1 MTSPPLI
8 DGEPPSCS
16 DTEALDIF
24 IDGWFVRGWEC
35 TMAGGDG
42 GVLLVLTMMIYAAIS
57 LSLFITTGSLAIPAV
72 LAVLF
77 AGVIFVALPATAVN
91 LALVALLLV
100 LAVGGLL
107 LNSRI
112 GGP

>member
-1 MTSPPLI
+1 MSSPPLI
-8 DGEPPSCS
+8 DGEPPSCG
-16 DTEALDIF
+16 EQKLLDYF
-24 IDGWFVRGWEC
+24 IDGFFVKGWEC
-35 TMAGGDG
+35 TMAGGDT
-42 GVLLVLTMMIYAAIS
+42 GVLLVLTMMIYGSIS
-57 LSLFITTGSLAIPAV
+57 FALFISTGSLAIPAV

-91 LALVALLLV
+91 LALVALLL
-100 LAVGGLL
+100 LLGVGGVL